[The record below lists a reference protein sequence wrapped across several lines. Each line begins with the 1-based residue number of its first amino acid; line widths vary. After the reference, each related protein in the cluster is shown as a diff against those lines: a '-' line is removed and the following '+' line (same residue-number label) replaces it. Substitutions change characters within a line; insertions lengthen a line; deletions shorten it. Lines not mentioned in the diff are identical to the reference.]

1 MKKSTIEI
9 NISLDEK
16 SLPENIFWQN
26 RSEGA
31 GQDAKAMLVS
41 FFDKESLETLKIDL
55 WTKDMQINEMDR
67 FMYHSLR
74 GLADTYFNATRNQKL
89 ATEMRKFVQYFGE
102 QTEILAKE

>member
-9 NISLDEK
+9 NISLDEQK
-16 SLPENIFWQN
+16 LPENIFWEN
-26 RSEGA
+26 KGEKG
-31 GQDAKAMLVS
+31 GQDAKAMLLS
-41 FFDKESLETLKIDL
+41 FFDKESMDTLKIDL

-89 ATEMRKFVQYFGE
+89 ASEMRKFVQYFGE
-102 QTEILAKE
+102 ETKILTKG